1 MIDIVWAVHFESS
14 SELNS
19 LQEYVSNLGIIPTE
33 LSVCLIKER
42 WLAPRLKA
50 EFCLFVCLNWSWSL
64 KVGYFLPDNLRI
76 TYFNCLYTVCWFY
89 SPVTCSF
96 VPHEQ
101 AWHGD
106 WPHLPSH
113 LSPHTYIHFYKTAE
127 SKPFS
132 LDLSKLGDFT
142 IIKKQKNHLKI
153 SLKCTYLLAVTR
165 VLWIS
170 PQWPFSIVS
179 EREEQKCLFYIILVS
194 MPQC

>member
-1 MIDIVWAVHFESS
+1 MFQIW
-14 SELNS
+14 
-19 LQEYVSNLGIIPTE
+19 GIIPTK

-64 KVGYFLPDNLRI
+64 KVGYFLPDGLRI
-76 TYFNCLYTVCWFY
+76 TYFNGLYTVCWFY

-96 VPHEQ
+96 VPREQ

-106 WPHLPSH
+106 WPHLSSPTPYLPSH
-113 LSPHTYIHFYKTAE
+113 PHSFFYKTTE

-142 IIKKQKNHLKI
+142 IVKNQKNHLKI

-170 PQWPFSIVS
+170 PPVTIQYCVRTWGAEGV
-179 EREEQKCLFYIILVS
+179 FYVILVS
-194 MPQC
+194 VPQC